1 MVFDGFRL
9 SAAFIAL
16 SLTGAALGWF
26 FFGRD
31 QPAPM
36 EALSPPAP
44 MMMQGD
50 ILQPILPLVPLGN
63 LDGGRVALGR
73 QLFHDA
79 RLSADFSVSCATC
92 HNLSAG
98 GVDGQRFSLGIG
110 GARGTI
116 NAPTVFNS
124 AYSIAQFWDGR
135 AASLE
140 EQAAGPIQNPIE
152 MGATWS
158 QVLGRLELDNELLG
172 EFRRLY
178 ADGLTANNVLDA
190 IATFERSLVTVD
202 SRFDRYLRGDQKAL
216 SAQESDGF
224 RRFREFGCTSCH
236 QGMLIG
242 GNMFQK
248 FGVLG
253 DYFAGRAI
261 TEEDLGRYNVTRR
274 EEDRHVF
281 KVPSLRNVART
292 APYFH
297 DGSAETLDQAVIVM
311 ARYQLGRDL
320 SAEDVEA
327 IVAFL
332 HTLNGELPATTR

>member
-1 MVFDGFRL
+1 MKF
-9 SAAFIAL
+9 AAFRFSVAL
-16 SLTGAALGWF
+16 AVVILIGVVAWLFLA
-26 FFGRD
+26 GRD
-31 QPAPM
+31 QSVPLQAV
-36 EALSPPAP
+36 ASPLQ
-44 MMMQGD
+44 MQGD
-50 ILQPILPLVPLGN
+50 VLQPILPLSPVAG
-63 LDGGRVALGR
+63 LDPGRVALGER
-73 QLFHDA
+73 LFHDA

-110 GARGTI
+110 GAVGKI

-124 AYSIAQFWDGR
+124 AYSLAQFWNGR
-135 AASLE
+135 AATLE

-158 QVLGRLELDNELLG
+158 QVLSRLEQDAELAG

-178 ADGLTANNVLDA
+178 RDGLTADNVLNA

-202 SRFDRYLRGDQKAL
+202 SRFDRYLRGDRQAL
-216 SAQESDGF
+216 SALEMDGF

-261 TEEDLGRYNVTRR
+261 TEADLGRYNVTRR

-297 DGSAETLDQAVIVM
+297 DGSAATLDQAVLVM

-320 SAEDVEA
+320 SADDVAA

-332 HTLNGELPATTR
+332 QTLNGELPPVTRR

>member
-1 MVFDGFRL
+1 MKFAAFRF
-9 SAAFIAL
+9 SAALAVVILIGVVAWLFLA
-16 SLTGAALGWF
+16 
-26 FFGRD
+26 GRD
-31 QPAPM
+31 QSVPLQAV
-36 EALSPPAP
+36 ASPLQ
-44 MMMQGD
+44 MQGD
-50 ILQPILPLVPLGN
+50 VLQPILPLSPVAG
-63 LDGGRVALGR
+63 LDPGRVALGER
-73 QLFHDA
+73 LFHDA

-110 GARGTI
+110 GAVGKI

-124 AYSIAQFWDGR
+124 AYSLAQFWNGR
-135 AASLE
+135 AATLE

-158 QVLGRLELDNELLG
+158 QVLSRLEQDAELAG

-178 ADGLTANNVLDA
+178 RDGLTADNVLNA

-202 SRFDRYLRGDQKAL
+202 SRFDRYLRGDRQAL
-216 SAQESDGF
+216 SALEMDGF

-261 TEEDLGRYNVTRR
+261 TEADLGRYNVTRR

-297 DGSAETLDQAVIVM
+297 DGSAATLDQAVLVM

-320 SAEDVEA
+320 SADDVAA

-332 HTLNGELPATTR
+332 QTLNGELPPVTRR